1 MKVFISILRAKR
13 RQQVYKY
20 FSAAHLFHNPLATNA
35 LQNLL
40 FCIAKA

>member
-1 MKVFISILRAKR
+1 MLQLSVCNSLIINNYAM
-13 RQQVYKY
+13 
-20 FSAAHLFHNPLATNA
+20 T